1 LDPSSLFSKLGGG
14 VGREQWES
22 VVARLGSVVQEEEE
36 RAEMCGPHVSD
47 RKERRRRG
55 PKARTKEGSIIG

>member
-1 LDPSSLFSKLGGG
+1 
-14 VGREQWES
+14 
-22 VVARLGSVVQEEEE
+22 VARLGSVVQEEEE
-36 RAEMCGPHVSD
+36 RAEMCAPHVSD